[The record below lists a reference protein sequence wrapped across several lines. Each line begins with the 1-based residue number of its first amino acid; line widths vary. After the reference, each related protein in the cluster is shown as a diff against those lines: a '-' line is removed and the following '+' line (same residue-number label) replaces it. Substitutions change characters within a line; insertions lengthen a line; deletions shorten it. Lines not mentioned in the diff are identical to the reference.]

1 MLTSEYEVE
10 QELEDILSKKGI
22 RNMDESRREGLKALI
37 ELKYLLNQEEKDDL
51 GRVMEDIER
60 SKLTLYDDL
69 RARYER
75 NS

>member
-37 ELKYLLNQEEKDDL
+37 ELKYL
-51 GRVMEDIER
+51 
-60 SKLTLYDDL
+60 
-69 RARYER
+69 
-75 NS
+75 